1 MNVLIW
7 LLLLALIAWAFERY
21 YLRGHRVKYAA
32 PADPEAYM
40 RFANSESSRAEQLAI
55 VRAVTELTFRI
66 TTNLHKKNLKAAR
79 SVFDDISAGRDYES
93 RFVPTDAN
101 GIPAEWVIAPGA
113 DSARRVL
120 YIHGGGFV
128 MGSPKSH
135 RPMTSK
141 FSEITDSAV
150 LAIDYRMMPEHKL
163 VDCVEDCRTAYQWI
177 LENGPGGPEK
187 IQRLY
192 IAGDSAGGNLTLSL
206 IAWIR
211 DKKLRAPEAA
221 VALSPLTDTTFSGA
235 SIRSNESSDIM
246 LKPFLKILN
255 KIPQFIKSWWV
266 VWKYRVRP
274 ANPIA
279 SPLLGDLSGLPP
291 TLVQASETEMLL
303 DDARRYAFKAHASG
317 SPVKLQTW
325 ADMVHIW
332 HIFEPQLPQAVEAW
346 EEIGK
351 YLKAVTQ
358 SDQETSDQ
366 FLTESSVGS

>member
-21 YLRGHRVKYAA
+21 YLRGHHAKYAP
-32 PADPEAYM
+32 PADPDIHT
-40 RFANSESSRAEQLAI
+40 RFANPEGPGVENPAM
-55 VRAVTELTFRI
+55 VKAVTELTLRI
-66 TTNLHKKNLKAAR
+66 TTCLQKNNLNAAR
-79 SVFDDISAGRDYES
+79 SAFETISAGRDYVSE
-93 RFVPTDAN
+93 FVPADAN
-101 GIPAEWVIAPGA
+101 GVPAEWVIAPGA

-128 MGSPKSH
+128 TGSPKSH
-135 RPMTSK
+135 RPITSK
-141 FSEITDSAV
+141 FSEVTGSAV
-150 LAIDYRMMPEHKL
+150 LAIDYRLMPEHKL

-187 IQRLY
+187 ISQLF

-221 VALSPLTDTTFSGA
+221 VALSPLTDITFSGA

-255 KIPQFIKSWWV
+255 RIPQFIKSWWV

-274 ANPIA
+274 ANPVA

-303 DDARRYAFKAHASG
+303 DDARRYVFKACASG

-332 HIFEPQLPQAVEAW
+332 QIFDPQVPQAVEAW
-346 EEIGK
+346 DEIGK
-351 YLKAVTQ
+351 YLKTVAQPDSEQVT
-358 SDQETSDQ
+358 
-366 FLTESSVGS
+366 F